1 MSISMRLAFPAP
13 PVARPQLS
21 VRAASSSLPV
31 ARVAAQRRE
40 ADALRGCASLPLK
53 PLPLGAGQPSCRRR
67 GAAAVCHS
75 SAHLSAHTMQWI
87 SAGATAVL
95 LLAKGTAVHK
105 SFLVP
110 FFALQAPSSII
121 SWIKS
126 DYGQWAAFLALLV
139 RLFFFIPG
147 ELELPLSTM
156 LLVSVAPYQMMNLR
170 GKGNE
175 EVREREMTSP
185 FSGNHNTASK
195 VGYDAVEPS
204 VARVRASIPDPPVA
218 PHFRRGQTD
227 HTAASVCSASALDSS
242 APLAMCPSA
251 AWPPQ
256 SCEAWRRRLRER
268 RTRRRGLWRRPGGP
282 SNDLAAR
289 EWEDAQWFKGWGRG
303 HS

>member
-170 GKGNE
+170 ETQGGAILSLAIAGYLAFQHVTRVGGFGKAFEQG
-175 EVREREMTSP
+175 
-185 FSGNHNTASK
+185 
-195 VGYDAVEPS
+195 
-204 VARVRASIPDPPVA
+204 SIIATLAIICITVI
-218 PHFRRGQTD
+218 
-227 HTAASVCSASALDSS
+227 
-242 APLAMCPSA
+242 PLVM
-251 AWPPQ
+251 
-256 SCEAWRRRLRER
+256 L
-268 RTRRRGLWRRPGGP
+268 
-282 SNDLAAR
+282 
-289 EWEDAQWFKGWGRG
+289 F
-303 HS
+303 